1 MNFHPIMAEAA
12 ALGVADVT
20 GFLRK
25 ELPRRWMTDYKEATP
40 RPTNVLSIELGTFLY
55 MFDFVTELEVGGVV
69 EPGLIREDRLV
80 AGHGFSSAQVGGRDA
95 GRMRGWVGPTEK
107 YLGSGRDKGHVFGRA
122 LGGRVDGLEINLFS
136 QARAL
141 NRGWS
146 AEGKLFRRMEQHCAA
161 HPGTFCFFRPRYPDE
176 LACPASV
183 EFGVLLP
190 EGKLWVE
197 EFQN

>member
-1 MNFHPIMAEAA
+1 MDYQPLLAKAA
-12 ALGVADVT
+12 ALGVNDLIA
-20 GFLRK
+20 FLRG
-25 ELPRRWMTDYKEATP
+25 ELQRRWIADYKAATP
-40 RPTNVLSIELGTFLY
+40 RPTNIFSVELGSFIY
-55 MFDFVTELEVGGVV
+55 VYDFVTELEEGGVL
-69 EPGLIREDRLV
+69 EPGTVREDRLV
-80 AGHGFSSAQVGGRDA
+80 AGYGLSSADVGGREA
-95 GRMRGWVGPTEK
+95 GRMRGWVGPTER
-107 YLGSGRDKGHVFGRA
+107 YLGRARDKGHVFGRA

-146 AEGKLFRRMEQHCAA
+146 AEGKHFRKMEHYCAA
-161 HPGTFCFFRPRYPDE
+161 HPGTFCFFRPRYTDH

-190 EGKLWVE
+190 ERKFWVQ